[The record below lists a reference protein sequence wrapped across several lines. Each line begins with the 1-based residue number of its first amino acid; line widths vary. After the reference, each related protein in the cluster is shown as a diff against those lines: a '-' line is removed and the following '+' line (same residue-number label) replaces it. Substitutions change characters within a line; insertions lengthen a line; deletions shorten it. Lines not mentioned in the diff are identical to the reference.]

1 VPVLPDIAALPA
13 ALREP
18 PGALFGLDLGAK
30 TLGVAV
36 CDVRRTLVS
45 PLTVIRRTKFTQDAA
60 ALLRLASEHAVTG
73 LVLGLPLNMD
83 GSEGPRAQS
92 ARSFARNLA
101 ALTALPIALFD
112 ERLSTFEANDILERR
127 GVPTARRPALIDAA
141 AAAVILE
148 GALGRLRPA

>member
-1 VPVLPDIAALPA
+1 VPVLDELA
-13 ALREP
+13 ALRDA
-18 PGALFGLDLGAK
+18 PGALFGLDLGTK

-45 PLTVIRRTKFTQDAA
+45 PLTVIRRIKFTRDAA
-60 ALLRLASEHAVTG
+60 ALLRLASEHAAAG
-73 LVLGLPLNMD
+73 FVLGLPLNMD

-101 ALTALPIALFD
+101 PLTLLPIALFD

-127 GVPTARRPALIDAA
+127 GVPLARRPALIDAA

-148 GALGRLRPA
+148 GALARLREG